1 MTVYDTGLRE
11 QSTIYVKDIGKT
23 PCYPYLPALLSL
35 SLSLTAN
42 PPNIG
47 PQIAW
52 RTVFILEYLGPI
64 LIHPI
69 LYFLLPGT
77 YGASKIQTITFAL
90 VMFHFLKREFE
101 TFYIHRFSTA
111 TMPLR
116 NLFNNSTHYW
126 ILGGV
131 NLAYWNYRPNSPA
144 ALPSNPY
151 ITYPAIAL
159 FIVGEAGNLYT
170 HVVLRNLRSSGGT
183 ERGIPK
189 GWGFGLVTCP
199 NYMFEAVAW
208 LGVALLTWSWSS
220 VLFLAVALL
229 PMGSWAKKKE
239 ARYRKEFGNRYR
251 RKRFVMLPGIW

>member
-1 MTVYDTGLRE
+1 MFPLYSLAL
-11 QSTIYVKDIGKT
+11 SNGK
-23 PCYPYLPALLSL
+23 LPPH
-35 SLSLTAN
+35 
-42 PPNIG
+42 PPITG

-52 RTVFILEYLGPI
+52 RTTFILEYLGPI

-77 YGASKIQTITFAL
+77 SGASELQTYTFAL
-90 VMFHFLKREFE
+90 VMIHFLKREFE
-101 TFYIHRFSTA
+101 TFYIHRFSAA

-116 NLFNNSTHYW
+116 NVFTNSAHYW

-131 NLAYWNYRPNSPA
+131 NLAYWNYRPASPA
-144 ALPSNPY
+144 TLPSNPY
-151 ITYPAIAL
+151 ITYPALAL

-170 HVVLRNLRSSGGT
+170 HIILRNLRSSGGT
-183 ERGIPK
+183 ERGIPE

-199 NYMFEAVAW
+199 NYMFEVVAW

-220 VLFLAVALL
+220 VLFLAVSLL
-229 PMGSWAKKKE
+229 PMGSWGKKKE
-239 ARYRKEFGNRYR
+239 AKYRKEFGNRYQ